1 MSLRYVWEK
10 WNTQEGYEI
19 DTTSSRQFS
28 QCFHWNLNEDEPRWG
43 TTMVYAPSNSTSE
56 SIPSNKDF
64 VNMLNNTDSWTKS
77 TFSYTRDYFGGDNP
91 KRYTSYRNWVLFLD
105 ETDGASW
112 YYDKNDNNP
121 MILGKNGGKP
131 VRAIFAGNIKLSAT
145 FSRLGIASN
154 VMYEKIT
161 VDSSYPMAILGNIK
175 GSTSYGN
182 VTSGNR
188 SGYPDNNYTGN
199 YWYVYKGSDSI
210 DPLRVEYPSPRG
222 GQAVAV
228 NIIPTTSNTYGGTIY
243 YKVEYKLDSADWVT
257 HTTSTQST
265 SLTITVPIGTNQF
278 TVRVTASDSTGFTS
292 TTPVVGETKEVV
304 NNNGARYVWGQYNY
318 INGYFQA
325 NNQVLPTAA
334 NDGNSLYFNNYD
346 SGTSKYVSTLYV
358 SASSATMTLF
368 SGTAYTLDRNT
379 GLYTLSNR
387 QQVGTVT
394 KGGTLSVTAG
404 TYYALVYT
412 GSATNYA
419 TIFTPMA
426 SGTITITQPSGSPT
440 RCYPTCTQTCNRLY
454 SAQGTTQGSTSYGDK
469 SSSNNDTYPINGVS
483 GEYFY
488 VYRGVDSIDP
498 TNLQVTPSSVL
509 AGDDLTMSVTAS
521 TQKEYGGNTIYNWE
535 YSTDGGLQW
544 NPVTSTQTTS
554 YEWPV
559 PQTGITSLLI
569 RVHASDDIGFTS
581 SVYLTLD
588 DDNEITVVNNQPP
601 TMPSSISVQNVM
613 VGETIQVTWGT
624 STDPDGT
631 VVEYSLERS
640 IDNSQFTVV
649 ATKQASESLT
659 FSETAQDGWST
670 VQYRV
675 RAKDNEGAYSQYNT
689 SQSFVVQDGMLYIGD
704 QYSTPMGAMDK
715 PFNFTFTMGWTGEV
729 DDLVSLSYTMQL
741 DNLPWS
747 SGKKPITEAV
757 SNEIEIQVP
766 IDTRAFSTGNHTIYL
781 ELHGLNQS
789 DTPLD
794 ATLYPVTKTYTF
806 SVTATE
812 LADEGYLTQLEDNNV
827 QPIFPITI
835 ASAVFM
841 DDGKSLADT
850 IEGFHNVAH
859 YRTGSYVGTG
869 TTDPGVVLTFPFEP
883 QLLIVSRSDSADYY
897 AIFIRNVTKA
907 ATCTSN
913 GAWPTVAWSGKQV
926 SWSAAGTAALNLNTS
941 GVTYRYIVF
950 A

>member
-10 WNTQEGYEI
+10 WNTKEGIVTGQSYTSISSDITSSSRPSGDEHCADRSTSLRI
-19 DTTSSRQFS
+19 THDNAVSSNVRLAHPTTSIFS
-28 QCFHWNLNEDEPRWG
+28 DQYG
-43 TTMVYAPSNSTSE
+43 SAT
-56 SIPSNKDF
+56 IPSGVYFSLYGAQGSHNIT
-64 VNMLNNTDSWTKS
+64 TDEISYYTYKS
-77 TFSYTRDYFGGDNP
+77 TGTVTFSYSYERDNELYKWVFQP
-91 KRYTSYRNWVLFLD
+91 KATGNFVR
-105 ETDGASW
+105 
-112 YYDKNDNNP
+112 
-121 MILGKNGGKP
+121 MIVGTL
-131 VRAIFAGNIKLSAT
+131 
-145 FSRLGIASN
+145 
-154 VMYEKIT
+154 
-161 VDSSYPMAILGNIK
+161 K

-265 SLTITVPIGTNQF
+265 SLTITVPIGTNEF

-368 SGTAYTLDRNT
+368 SGTAYTLDRST

-394 KGGTLSVTAG
+394 KGGTLNVTAG

-412 GSATNYA
+412 GTATTYA

-535 YSTDGGLQW
+535 YSTDGGSQW

-569 RVHASDDIGFTS
+569 RVHASDDIGFAS

-588 DDNEITVVNNQPP
+588 DGNKITVVNNQPP
-601 TMPSSISVQNVM
+601 TIPSSISVQNVM

-675 RAKDNEGAYSQYNT
+675 RAKDNEGAYSQYKT

-715 PFNFTFTMGWTGEV
+715 PFDFTFTMGWTGEV
-729 DDLVSLSYTMQL
+729 DDLVSLSYTIQL

-766 IDTRAFSTGNHTIYL
+766 VDTRAFSTGNHTIYL

-789 DTPLD
+789 DNPLD

-812 LADEGYLTQLEDNNV
+812 LADEGYLTQLEDNNI
-827 QPIFPITI
+827 QPIFPITLASGVYLNKGKEHI
-835 ASAVFM
+835 ALSDYVDANYDSVKIAV
-841 DDGKSLADT
+841 
-850 IEGFHNVAH
+850 
-859 YRTGSYVGTG
+859 GSYIGTG
-869 TTDPGVVLTFPFEP
+869 TNTWSVTFPFRPKLVQFISNSVVDAMFSGIGESG
-883 QLLIVSRSDSADYY
+883 ISSGGNN
-897 AIFIRNVTKA
+897 AIYQYGFTNNTVQIACNV
-907 ATCTSN
+907 
-913 GAWPTVAWSGKQV
+913 
-926 SWSAAGTAALNLNTS
+926 GTNNLNS
-941 GVTYRYIVF
+941 NNLPITYVAIG
-950 A
+950 